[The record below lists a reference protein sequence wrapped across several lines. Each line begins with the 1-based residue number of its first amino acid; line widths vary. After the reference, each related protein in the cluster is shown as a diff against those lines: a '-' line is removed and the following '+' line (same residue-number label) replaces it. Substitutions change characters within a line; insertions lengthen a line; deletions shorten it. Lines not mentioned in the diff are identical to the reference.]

1 MKAFWLIAAL
11 AAASSTQA
19 GPQQTT
25 ADTPPPPPAGEA
37 AAQADTDTAQADSPP
52 QQEQQVA
59 RAADANAAE
68 DSSDTTPAAAAPPP
82 RYDLRTAHAPP
93 GDAQAGKAKAEVC
106 GASHGTDG
114 IATAP
119 IFPNLAGQRA
129 AYLYWSLQAYKTGRM
144 PESPMTGMAAPLEEQ
159 DIRDLAAYY
168 ASLPVPPPAAD
179 AAPEELDAS
188 LLGQGQDIYMNGAP
202 DKGIPPCQGCH
213 GADARGS
220 AQAAFSDRS
229 GRTPYAAYPRLR
241 GQHNDYL
248 QTRLQQFHENSLD
261 ASTNSRVMHGIAER
275 LDEDSI
281 KAVSTWLSSLKE

>member
-1 MKAFWLIAAL
+1 MKALWLIAAL
-11 AAASSTQA
+11 AAASASQA
-19 GPQQTT
+19 GPQQAAT
-25 ADTPPPPPAGEA
+25 DTPAESPASQTLPETDGTAPQEAPAADDSSATTEAATPPA
-37 AAQADTDTAQADSPP
+37 
-52 QQEQQVA
+52 
-59 RAADANAAE
+59 
-68 DSSDTTPAAAAPPP
+68 
-82 RYDLRTAHAPP
+82 RYDLRSAHAPA
-93 GDAQAGKAKAEVC
+93 GDAQAGKGKAEVC
-106 GASHGTDG
+106 GACHGVNG

-129 AYLYWSLQAYKTGRM
+129 AYLYWSMQAYKTGRM
-144 PESPMTGMAAPLEEQ
+144 PESPMTAMAAPLEEQ

-179 AAPEELDAS
+179 AQPEELDATLVS
-188 LLGQGQDIYMNGAP
+188 QGEDIYMNGAP

-220 AQAAFSDRS
+220 AQVGFTDRS

-248 QTRLQQFHENSLD
+248 QTRLQQFHENALD
-261 ASTNSRVMHGIAER
+261 ASTNSRVMHGVAER